1 MPGGRSRP
9 WRWPSGRRSEPE
21 HGGAGVKTL
30 IKNGTVVTAS
40 ETLKADVLVEDER
53 VAAIALDLD
62 VESDSRIDA
71 TDRYVIPGG
80 VDVHTH
86 FDLPFGGSFCSDD
99 FGSGTRAAAFGGT
112 TTCVDFALQDYGESL
127 RQGLDRWFEKGQ
139 KAQTDFGLHMIVR
152 EVNDQVLKEMDELV
166 NEGITSFKLFM
177 AYPGVFMLDDASIF
191 KAMQRAAD
199 SGALILMHAE
209 NGGPIDVLVQQHL
222 AEGKTDP
229 VYHGLTRPSA
239 MEGEAVHRVFK
250 MAELAGAPAYIVH
263 LSSRDALEAVQE
275 ARDRGVAAFA
285 ETCPQ
290 YLYLSADDLGRPGFE
305 GAKFVCS
312 PPLRTKDHQDDLWKG
327 LAQGD
332 LQIVATDHAPFN
344 YKGQKDLGKGNFANI
359 PNGLPSVEDRVTLI
373 FQRVRSGQLSPNRW
387 VELIATNPA
396 KMFGLYP
403 RKGTIAPGFDADIV
417 VFDPNRER
425 VISSD
430 SHHMNVDY
438 SCYEGMTVW
447 GIPEVVMQRGNVL
460 VDKGEWFGKEGQG
473 SFVPRSRFEEP

>member
-1 MPGGRSRP
+1 M
-9 WRWPSGRRSEPE
+9 
-21 HGGAGVKTL
+21 KTL
-30 IKNGTVVTAS
+30 IRNGTVVTAT
-40 ETLKADVLVEDER
+40 ETLDADVLVEDQR
-53 VAAIALDLD
+53 VVAVALDLD
-62 VESDSRIDA
+62 VEADTVLDA

-99 FGSGTRAAAFGGT
+99 FGTGTRAAAFGGT
-112 TTCVDFALQDYGESL
+112 TTCVDFAVQDYGESL
-127 RQGLDRWFEKGQ
+127 RRGLDRWFEKGQ

-177 AYPGVFMLDDASIF
+177 AYPGVFMLDDAAIF

-199 SGALILMHAE
+199 SGALIMMHAE

-222 AEGKTDP
+222 AKGKTDP
-229 VYHGLTRPSA
+229 VYHGLTRPAS

-263 LSSRDALEAVQE
+263 LSSRDALDALQE
-275 ARDRGVAAFA
+275 ARARGVAAFA

-290 YLYLSADDLGRPGFE
+290 YLYLSLDDLSRPGFE

-312 PPLRTKDHQDDLWKG
+312 PPLRPKDHQDDLWKG
-327 LAQGD
+327 LAGGA
-332 LQIVATDHAPFN
+332 LQVVATDHAPFN
-344 YKGQKDLGKGNFANI
+344 YQGQKDMGKDNFANI
-359 PNGLPSVEDRVTLI
+359 PNGLPSVEDRVTLM
-373 FQRVRSGQLSPNRW
+373 FQRVRAGQLSPNRW

-417 VFDPNRER
+417 IFDPTRER
-425 VISSD
+425 VLSSE

-438 SCYEGMTVW
+438 SCYEGMKVW
-447 GIPEVVMQRGNVL
+447 GLPEVVMQRGTVL
-460 VDKGEWFGKEGQG
+460 VQEGEWFGKEGQG
-473 SFVPRSRFEEP
+473 NFVPRSRFEEP

>member
-1 MPGGRSRP
+1 
-9 WRWPSGRRSEPE
+9 
-21 HGGAGVKTL
+21 VKTL

-40 ETLKADVLVEDER
+40 ETLEADVLVEDEK

-62 VESDSRIDA
+62 VQADRTIDA

-99 FGSGTRAAAFGGT
+99 FGTGTRAAAFGGT

-152 EVNDQVLKEMDELV
+152 EVNDQVLKEMDQLV
-166 NEGITSFKLFM
+166 GEGITSFKLFM
-177 AYPGVFMLDDASIF
+177 AYPGVFMLDDAAIF

-199 SGALILMHAE
+199 SGALIMMHAE

-229 VYHGLTRPSA
+229 VFHGLTRPAA

-263 LSSRDALEAVQE
+263 LSSRDALDALQE
-275 ARDRGVAAFA
+275 ARDRGVAAYA

-290 YLYLSADDLGRPGFE
+290 YLYLSLDDLARPGFE

-312 PPLRTKDHQDDLWKG
+312 PPLRSKDHQDELWKG

-344 YKGQKDLGKGNFANI
+344 YKGQKDMGRDSFADI

-373 FQRVRSGQLSPNRW
+373 FQRVRSGQLSPSRW

-425 VISSD
+425 VISAE

-447 GIPEVVMQRGNVL
+447 GVPEVVMQRGNVL
-460 VDKGEWFGKEGQG
+460 VENDEWFGTEGRG
-473 SFVPRSRFEEP
+473 SFVPRSRFQEP

>member
-1 MPGGRSRP
+1 
-9 WRWPSGRRSEPE
+9 
-21 HGGAGVKTL
+21 VKTL
-30 IKNGTVVTAS
+30 IKDGTVVTAS
-40 ETLKADVLVEDER
+40 ETLNAGVLVEDEK

-62 VESDSRIDA
+62 VPADTVIDA

-86 FDLPFGGSFCSDD
+86 FDLPFGGTFCSDD

-112 TTCVDFALQDYGESL
+112 TTCVDFAVQDYGESL

-139 KAQTDFGLHMIVR
+139 KAQADFGLHMIVR
-152 EVNDQVLKEMDELV
+152 EVNDQVLKEMDGLV
-166 NEGITSFKLFM
+166 GEGITSFKLFM
-177 AYPGVFMLDDASIF
+177 AYPGVFMLDDAAIF
-191 KAMQRAAD
+191 RAMQRAAD
-199 SGALILMHAE
+199 SGALIMMHAE

-229 VYHGLTRPSA
+229 VYHGLTRPAA

-263 LSSRDALEAVQE
+263 LTSRDALEALQE
-275 ARDRGVAAFA
+275 ARDRGVSAYA

-290 YLYLSADDLGRPGFE
+290 YLYLSLDDLGRPGFE

-312 PPLRTKDHQDDLWKG
+312 PPLRPRDHQDELWKG

-344 YKGQKDLGKGNFANI
+344 YQGQKDMGKDSFADI

-425 VISSD
+425 VISSE

-438 SCYEGMTVW
+438 SCYEGMQVW
-447 GIPEVVMQRGNVL
+447 GLPEVVMQRGNVL
-460 VDKGEWFGKEGQG
+460 VRDGEWFGKEGQG
-473 SFVPRSRFEEP
+473 RFVPRSRFQEP

>member
-1 MPGGRSRP
+1 M
-9 WRWPSGRRSEPE
+9 
-21 HGGAGVKTL
+21 KTL
-30 IKNGTVVTAS
+30 ITGGTVVTAS
-40 ETLKADVLVEDER
+40 ETLQADVLVEEEK
-53 VAAIALDLD
+53 VAAIALNLD
-62 VESDSRIDA
+62 VQADRTIDA

-99 FGSGTRAAAFGGT
+99 FGTGTRAAAFGGT

-152 EVNDQVLKEMDELV
+152 EVNDQVLKEMDQLV
-166 NEGITSFKLFM
+166 GEGITSFKLFM
-177 AYPGVFMLDDASIF
+177 AYPGVFMLDDAAIF

-199 SGALILMHAE
+199 SGALIMMHAE

-222 AEGKTDP
+222 AEGKIDP
-229 VYHGLTRPSA
+229 VYHGLTRPAA

-263 LSSRDALEAVQE
+263 LSSRDALDAVQE

-290 YLYLSADDLGRPGFE
+290 YLYLSIDDLARPDFE

-312 PPLRTKDHQDDLWKG
+312 PPLRSKEHQDELWKG

-344 YKGQKDLGKGNFANI
+344 FKGQKDMGKDSFADI

-373 FQRVRSGQLSPNRW
+373 FQRVRSGQLSPSRW
-387 VELIATNPA
+387 VELVATNPA

-417 VFDPNRER
+417 IFDPNRER
-425 VISSD
+425 VISAED
-430 SHHMNVDY
+430 HHMNVDY

-447 GIPEVVMQRGNVL
+447 GVPETVMQRGNVL
-460 VDKGEWFGKEGQG
+460 VENDQWFGTEGG
-473 SFVPRSRFEEP
+473 GTFVPRSRFQEP

>member
-1 MPGGRSRP
+1 
-9 WRWPSGRRSEPE
+9 
-21 HGGAGVKTL
+21 VKTL
-30 IKNGTVVTAS
+30 ITNGMVVTAS
-40 ETLKADVLVEDER
+40 ETLQADVLVEDEK

-62 VESDSRIDA
+62 VQADRTIDA

-99 FGSGTRAAAFGGT
+99 FGTGTRAAAFGGT

-127 RQGLDRWFEKGQ
+127 RQGLDRWFAKGQ
-139 KAQTDFGLHMIVR
+139 KAQTDYGLHMIVR
-152 EVNDQVLKEMDELV
+152 EVNDQVLKEMDQLV
-166 NEGITSFKLFM
+166 GEGITSFKLFM
-177 AYPGVFMLDDASIF
+177 AYPGVFMLDDAAIF

-199 SGALILMHAE
+199 SGALIMMHAE

-229 VYHGLTRPSA
+229 VYHGLTRPAA

-250 MAELAGAPAYIVH
+250 MAELAGTPAYIVH
-263 LSSRDALEAVQE
+263 LSSRDALDALQE
-275 ARDRGVAAFA
+275 ARDRGVAAYA

-290 YLYLSADDLGRPGFE
+290 YLYLSLDDLARPGFE

-312 PPLRTKDHQDDLWKG
+312 PPLRSKDHQDELWKG

-344 YKGQKDLGKGNFANI
+344 FKGQKDMGRDSFADI

-373 FQRVRSGQLSPNRW
+373 FQRVRSGQLSPSRW
-387 VELIATNPA
+387 VELVATNPA

-425 VISSD
+425 VISAE

-447 GIPEVVMQRGNVL
+447 GLPEVVMQRGKVL
-460 VDKGEWFGKEGQG
+460 VENDEWLGTEGGG
-473 SFVPRSRFEEP
+473 SFIPRSRFQEP